1 MTFPNSQ
8 FDPEIVQWGWPW
20 HGRIETPTFG
30 ASNGT
35 LRLSSGATMT
45 VKNAGWPS
53 TYLWD
58 IGMPEPVNDSEN
70 PDEQWLNKAIIR
82 SDNSGGPVPV
92 AFWYGGAGGSSLYP
106 MYIPGR
112 GVLRRLFS
120 FQFTDITGEVTIRL
134 QAIGFTT
141 VTQVFSLSAVGLN
154 ITDAISPVSGVIASV
169 TDCSPDGRK
178 MLMLL
183 VPYRQSTFGGTP
195 VELFGR
201 SVIELTAGVTEAGA
215 LTLGMELISS
225 YGDKVASYE
234 NGFASLADELAA
246 TRGLWVDSVNGETY
260 EGWLSDTLPPA
271 PAGVWQL
278 ISRWPIGSNFSRT
291 IYSTPIWAWYDAAGA
306 PELVSYRVT
315 SLLECS
321 HSGTYTS
328 RSGFSRQTLTYE
340 VFAGSSTSQLAY
352 ISNSNLSGD
361 QSGTDVTGTITA
373 DGELLSSSGVTRTT
387 PIDRFSVGYLS
398 EEAAELTADAQPW
411 GYIRLSNKLICPYLR
426 ALRRSSAPAGVT
438 EDWAGPALN
447 PGGIDSG
454 RYERVSDWPEADR
467 NRWASGSYNP
477 ITGQVVRHLR
487 DLYCSWV

>member
-1 MTFPNSQ
+1 MAFPNSQ

-35 LRLSSGATMT
+35 LRLPSGATMT

-82 SDNSGGPVPV
+82 SDSNDASAAV
-92 AFWYGGAGGSSLYP
+92 AFWYGGAGGSLFYP

-112 GVLRRLFS
+112 GVLRRLFNVVFNYFS
-120 FQFTDITGEVTIRL
+120 GEVTISL
-134 QAIGFTT
+134 QVVGFTT
-141 VTQVFSLSAVGLN
+141 VSQVFSLSAVGLN
-154 ITDAISPVSGVIASV
+154 ITDATSPFTSIIPIV

-178 MLMLL
+178 MLMVL
-183 VPYRQSTFGGTP
+183 VPYRQNPGAN

-225 YGDKVASYE
+225 YSDKVASYE
-234 NGFASLADELAA
+234 NGFASLQDELAA
-246 TRGLWVDSVNGETY
+246 TRVLLVDSVNGETY

-271 PAGVWQL
+271 PAGVWQQ
-278 ISRWPIGSNFSRT
+278 IGRWPIGSNFSRT
-291 IYSTPIWAWYDAAGA
+291 IYSTPIWAWYDASGA

-315 SLLECS
+315 SLMECS

-328 RSGFSRQTLTYE
+328 RTATARQTVTYE
-340 VFAGSSTSQLAY
+340 VFAGGSTSQLAR
-352 ISNSNLSGD
+352 ISQSNSSGN
-361 QSGTDVTGTITA
+361 QSGTDVTGTTTA
-373 DGELLSSSGVTRTT
+373 DGELLSSSDVIRTT
-387 PIDRFSVGYLS
+387 PIDRFTVGYLS
-398 EEAAELTADAQPW
+398 EEAADLTADAMPW

-467 NRWASGSYNP
+467 YRWASGSYNP